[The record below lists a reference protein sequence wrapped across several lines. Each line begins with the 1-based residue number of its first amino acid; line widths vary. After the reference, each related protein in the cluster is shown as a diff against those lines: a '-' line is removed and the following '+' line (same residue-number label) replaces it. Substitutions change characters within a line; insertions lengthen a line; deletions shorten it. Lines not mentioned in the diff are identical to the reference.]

1 MVELYGRSARRL
13 RFGPQRMPDPP
24 VKRLTTRE
32 LADVLNRLDEVMA
45 EATRLR
51 REITKQ
57 MTDHRRDQQ
66 QKLSPPARRHR

>member
-1 MVELYGRSARRL
+1 
-13 RFGPQRMPDPP
+13 MPDSP

-32 LADVLNRLDEVMA
+32 LADVLKRLDEVMA

-57 MTDHRRDQQ
+57 MIDHRRDQQ
-66 QKLSPPARRHR
+66 QKLAPPRRHR